1 VKEMPKILVVED
13 DPRMRALIKEYLEK
27 DGYSVSVA
35 GGLSEAVPQLAAHSF
50 DAVLTDLRIP
60 DGDGMDVLGRVHEKD
75 RQIPVIIMT
84 GYASVRS
91 AVQAIKIGAYDY
103 IQKPFEPDELMLIVK
118 RATEFRALVDENIRL
133 SAALENCSDDEIV
146 GSSKQILKV
155 KELARRV
162 APFDS
167 TVLVQGETGTGKEMV
182 ARLVH
187 RLSSRAAAR
196 FLPVNCGALAETL
209 LEAELFGYEKGAFTG
224 AVRQKAGLF
233 ETAGGGTLFLDEIN
247 NASEAV
253 QIKLLRVLQDG
264 TILRVG
270 GVEPIRVDMRVI
282 AASNT
287 DLKSEAEKGRF
298 RRDLFYRLNVMVID
312 IPPLRERPDDISLL
326 ARHFLDKYSRRCEKK
341 ITGLHQET
349 LKILTCYR
357 WPGNVRELENAIERA
372 VILALPEREI
382 TPDCLPE
389 DMRGKRPQA
398 SPAGDRTLDLVSME
412 ISAIKS
418 ALEAFGGHK
427 GKTADALGISMP
439 TLWRKLKKLNI
450 E

>member
-1 VKEMPKILVVED
+1 MPRILVVED
-13 DPRMRALIKEYLEK
+13 DPRMRALIREYLEK

-35 GGLSEAVPQLAAHSF
+35 GGLSEAVSELAAHSV

-60 DGDGMDVLGRVHEKD
+60 DGDGMDVLDRVQEKD

-103 IQKPFEPDELMLIVK
+103 IQKPFEPEDLMLMVK

-133 SAALENCSDDEIV
+133 SAALESCSDDELV
-146 GSSKQILKV
+146 GSSKQILRV

-187 RLSSRAAAR
+187 KLSSRAAAK

-287 DLKSEAEKGRF
+287 DLKSDAEKGRF

-312 IPPLRERPDDISLL
+312 IPPLRERPEDIPLL
-326 ARHFLDKYSRRCEKK
+326 ACHFLDKYSRRCGKK

-349 LKILTCYR
+349 LKALTGYH
-357 WPGNVRELENAIERA
+357 WPGNVRELENAIEHA
-372 VILALPEREI
+372 VIMASPERVI
-382 TPDCLPE
+382 TRDCLPE
-389 DMRGKRPQA
+389 DTRAKRPQA
-398 SPAGDRTLDLVSME
+398 SAAGNRALDLERME
-412 ISAIKS
+412 LSAIKS
-418 ALEAFGGHK
+418 ALETFGGHK
-427 GKTADALGISMP
+427 AKAAEALGISTP
-439 TLWRKLKKLNI
+439 TLWRKLKKLNM

>member
-1 VKEMPKILVVED
+1 MPRILVVED

-27 DGYSVSVA
+27 DGYTVSVA
-35 GGLSEAVPQLAAHSF
+35 GGLSEVESQLAAHIF

-60 DGDGMDVLGRVHEKD
+60 DGDGMGVLGRVHEKD

-84 GYASVRS
+84 GYATVRS
-91 AVQAIKIGAYDY
+91 AVQAMKIGAYDY
-103 IQKPFEPDELMLIVK
+103 IQKPFEPEELMLIVK
-118 RATEFRALVDENIRL
+118 RATDFRALVDENIRL

-146 GSSKQILKV
+146 GSSKEILRV

-167 TVLVQGETGTGKEMV
+167 TVLVQGETGTGKELV

-187 RLSSRAAAR
+187 KLSSRAAAR

-224 AVRQKAGLF
+224 AVRQKPGLF
-233 ETAGGGTLFLDEIN
+233 EAAGGGTLFLDEIN

-253 QIKLLRVLQDG
+253 QIKLLRALQDG
-264 TILRVG
+264 MILRVG

-298 RRDLFYRLNVMVID
+298 RRDLFYRLSVMAID
-312 IPPLRERPDDISLL
+312 LPPLRERPDDIPVL
-326 ARHFLDKYSRRCEKK
+326 ACHFLDKYSRRYGKK
-341 ITGLHQET
+341 MTGLHQET
-349 LKILTCYR
+349 LKALTDYH
-357 WPGNVRELENAIERA
+357 WPGNVRELENAIEHA
-372 VILALPEREI
+372 VILAAPEREI
-382 TPDCLPE
+382 MPDCLPE
-389 DMRGKRPQA
+389 DTRARRPQA
-398 SPAGDRTLDLVSME
+398 SPAGKGALDLERME
-412 ISAIKS
+412 MSAIRS

-427 GKTADALGISMP
+427 ARTADALGISMP
-439 TLWRKLKKLNI
+439 TLWRKLKKMNMD
-450 E
+450 

>member
-1 VKEMPKILVVED
+1 MPRILVVED

-35 GGLSEAVPQLAAHSF
+35 GGLSEVESQLAAHIF

-84 GYASVRS
+84 GYATVRS
-91 AVQAIKIGAYDY
+91 AVQAMKIGAYDY
-103 IQKPFEPDELMLIVK
+103 IQKPFEPEELMLIVK
-118 RATEFRALVDENIRL
+118 RAAEFRALVDENIRL
-133 SAALENCSDDEIV
+133 SAALENCPDDEIV
-146 GSSKQILKV
+146 GSSKQILRV

-167 TVLVQGETGTGKEMV
+167 TVLVQGETGTGKELV

-187 RLSSRAAAR
+187 KLSSRAAAR

-224 AVRQKAGLF
+224 AVRQKPGLF
-233 ETAGGGTLFLDEIN
+233 EAAGGGTLFLDEIN

-253 QIKLLRVLQDG
+253 QIKLLRALQDG
-264 TILRVG
+264 MILRVG

-298 RRDLFYRLNVMVID
+298 RRDLFYRLSVMAID
-312 IPPLRERPDDISLL
+312 LPPLRERPDDIPVL
-326 ARHFLDKYSRRCEKK
+326 ACHFLDKYSRRYGKK
-341 ITGLHQET
+341 MTGLHQET
-349 LKILTCYR
+349 LKALTDYH
-357 WPGNVRELENAIERA
+357 WPGNVRELENAIEHA
-372 VILALPEREI
+372 VILAAPEREI

-389 DMRGKRPQA
+389 DTRARRPQA
-398 SPAGDRTLDLVSME
+398 SPAGKGALDLERME
-412 ISAIKS
+412 MSAIKS

-427 GKTADALGISMP
+427 AKTADALGISMP
-439 TLWRKLKKLNI
+439 TLWRKLKKMNTD
-450 E
+450 

>member
-1 VKEMPKILVVED
+1 MPRILVVED

-35 GGLSEAVPQLAAHSF
+35 GGLSEVESQLAAHIF

-84 GYASVRS
+84 GYATVRS
-91 AVQAIKIGAYDY
+91 AVQAMKIGAYDY
-103 IQKPFEPDELMLIVK
+103 IQKPFEPEELMLIVK
-118 RATEFRALVDENIRL
+118 RAAEFRALVDENIRL
-133 SAALENCSDDEIV
+133 SAALENCPDDEIV
-146 GSSKQILKV
+146 GSSKQILRV

-167 TVLVQGETGTGKEMV
+167 TVLVQGETGTGKELV

-187 RLSSRAAAR
+187 KLSSRAAAR

-224 AVRQKAGLF
+224 AVRQKPGLF
-233 ETAGGGTLFLDEIN
+233 EAAGGGTLFLDEIN

-253 QIKLLRVLQDG
+253 QIKLLRALQDG
-264 TILRVG
+264 MILRVG

-298 RRDLFYRLNVMVID
+298 RRDLFYRLSVMAID
-312 IPPLRERPDDISLL
+312 LPPLRERPDDIPVL
-326 ARHFLDKYSRRCEKK
+326 ACHFLDKYSRRYGKK
-341 ITGLHQET
+341 MTGLHQET
-349 LKILTCYR
+349 LKALTDYH
-357 WPGNVRELENAIERA
+357 WPGNVRELENAIEHA
-372 VILALPEREI
+372 VILAAPEREI

-389 DMRGKRPQA
+389 DTRARRPQA
-398 SPAGDRTLDLVSME
+398 FPAGKGALDLERME
-412 ISAIKS
+412 MSAIKS

-427 GKTADALGISMP
+427 AKTADALGISMP
-439 TLWRKLKKLNI
+439 TLWRKLKKMNTD
-450 E
+450 

>member
-1 VKEMPKILVVED
+1 
-13 DPRMRALIKEYLEK
+13 MRALIKEYLEK

-35 GGLSEAVPQLAAHSF
+35 GGLSEVESQLAAHIF

-84 GYASVRS
+84 GYATVRS
-91 AVQAIKIGAYDY
+91 AVQAMKIGAYDY
-103 IQKPFEPDELMLIVK
+103 IQKPFEPEELMLIVK
-118 RATEFRALVDENIRL
+118 RAAEFRALVDENIRL
-133 SAALENCSDDEIV
+133 SAALENCPDDEIV
-146 GSSKQILKV
+146 GSSKQILRV

-167 TVLVQGETGTGKEMV
+167 TVLVQGETGTGKELV

-187 RLSSRAAAR
+187 KLSSRAAAR

-224 AVRQKAGLF
+224 AVRQKPGLF
-233 ETAGGGTLFLDEIN
+233 EAAGGGTLFLDEIN

-253 QIKLLRVLQDG
+253 QIKLLRALQDG
-264 TILRVG
+264 MILRVG

-298 RRDLFYRLNVMVID
+298 RRDLFYRLSVMAID
-312 IPPLRERPDDISLL
+312 LPPLRERPDDIPVL
-326 ARHFLDKYSRRCEKK
+326 ACHFLDKYSRRYGKK
-341 ITGLHQET
+341 MTGLHQET
-349 LKILTCYR
+349 LKALTDYH
-357 WPGNVRELENAIERA
+357 WPGNVRELENAIEHA
-372 VILALPEREI
+372 VILAAPEREI

-389 DMRGKRPQA
+389 DTRARRPQA
-398 SPAGDRTLDLVSME
+398 SPAGKGALDLERME
-412 ISAIKS
+412 MSAIKS

-427 GKTADALGISMP
+427 AKTADALGISMP
-439 TLWRKLKKLNI
+439 TLWRKLKKMNTD
-450 E
+450 

>member
-1 VKEMPKILVVED
+1 
-13 DPRMRALIKEYLEK
+13 MRALIKEYLER

-35 GGLSEAVPQLAAHSF
+35 DGLSEAVSQLAAHSF

-75 RQIPVIIMT
+75 KQIPVIIMT
-84 GYASVRS
+84 AYASVRS

-103 IQKPFEPDELMLIVK
+103 IQKPFEPEELMLIVK
-118 RATEFRALVDENIRL
+118 RATEFRALVDENLRL
-133 SAALENCSDDEIV
+133 SAALESCSGDEIV
-146 GSSKQILKV
+146 GSSKQVLRV
-155 KELARRV
+155 KELARKV

-187 RLSSRAAAR
+187 RLSGRAGAR

-209 LEAELFGYEKGAFTG
+209 LESELFGYEKGAFTG

-270 GVEPIRVDMRVI
+270 GVEPIRVNVRVI

-287 DLKSEAEKGRF
+287 DLTSGAEKGRF
-298 RRDLFYRLNVMVID
+298 RRDLFYRLNVMTID
-312 IPPLRERPDDISLL
+312 IPPLRERQDDIPLL
-326 ARHFLDKYSRRCEKK
+326 ARHFLDKYSRRCAKK
-341 ITGLHQET
+341 VTGLHQET
-349 LKILTCYR
+349 LKALTDHY
-357 WPGNVRELENAIERA
+357 WPGNVRELENAIEHA
-372 VILALPEREI
+372 VIMSSPEQDI

-389 DMRGKRPQA
+389 DTRKKPPQA
-398 SPAGDRTLDLVSME
+398 SLAGSRTFDLERME
-412 ISAIKS
+412 ISAIKT
-418 ALEAFGGHK
+418 ALKTFGGHK
-427 GKTADALGISMP
+427 AKAAEALGISTP
-439 TLWRKLKKLNI
+439 TLWRRLKKLSL

>member
-1 VKEMPKILVVED
+1 
-13 DPRMRALIKEYLEK
+13 MRALIKECLEK
-27 DGYSVSVA
+27 DGHSVSVA
-35 GGLSEAVPQLAAHSF
+35 DGLSEAVSQLATHSF
-50 DAVLTDLRIP
+50 DAVMTDLRMP

-75 RQIPVIIMT
+75 RQTPVIIMT

-91 AVQAIKIGAYDY
+91 AVQAIKRGAYDY
-103 IQKPFEPDELMLIVK
+103 IQKPFEPEELMLIVK
-118 RATEFRALVDENIRL
+118 RATEFRALVDENLRL
-133 SAALENCSDDEIV
+133 SAALESCSDDEIV
-146 GSSKQILKV
+146 GSSKQILRV

-167 TVLVQGETGTGKEMV
+167 TVLVQGETCTGKEMV

-187 RLSSRAAAR
+187 RLSNRAAAR

-209 LEAELFGYEKGAFTG
+209 LESELFGYEKGAFTG

-270 GVEPIRVDMRVI
+270 GVEPIRVDVRVI
-282 AASNT
+282 AASNA
-287 DLKSEAEKGRF
+287 DLKSEAEQGGF
-298 RRDLFYRLNVMVID
+298 RRDLFYRLNVMAID
-312 IPPLRERPDDISLL
+312 IPPLRERPDDIPLL
-326 ARHFLDKYSRRCEKK
+326 ARHFLDKYSRRCAKK

-349 LKILTCYR
+349 LKALTAYS
-357 WPGNVRELENAIERA
+357 WPGNVRELENAIEHA
-372 VILALPEREI
+372 VIMASPEQEI

-389 DMRGKRPQA
+389 DTRAKRPQV
-398 SPAGDRTLDLVSME
+398 SPAGNGALDLERME
-412 ISAIKS
+412 ISAIIS
-418 ALEAFGGHK
+418 ALKTFGGHK
-427 GKTADALGISMP
+427 ARAAEALGISTP
-439 TLWRKLKKLNI
+439 TLWRKLKKLKMQ
-450 E
+450 

>member
-1 VKEMPKILVVED
+1 MKEMPRMLVVED
-13 DPRMRALIKEYLEK
+13 DLRMRALIKEYLEK

-35 GGLSEAVPQLAAHSF
+35 SGLSEAVSQLAAHSF

-75 RQIPVIIMT
+75 RQTPVIIMT

-103 IQKPFEPDELMLIVK
+103 IQKPFEPEELMLIVK

-133 SAALENCSDDEIV
+133 SAALEDCSDDEIV
-146 GSSKQILKV
+146 GSSKPILRV
-155 KELARRV
+155 KELARKV

-209 LEAELFGYEKGAFTG
+209 LESELFGYEKGAFTG

-270 GVEPIRVDMRVI
+270 GVEPIRVDVRVI

-287 DLKSEAEKGRF
+287 DLKSEAEKGSF
-298 RRDLFYRLNVMVID
+298 RRDLFYRLNVVAID
-312 IPPLRERPDDISLL
+312 IPPLRERPDDIPLL
-326 ARHFLDKYSRRCEKK
+326 ARHFLDKYSRRCAKK

-349 LKILTCYR
+349 LTALTNYY
-357 WPGNVRELENAIERA
+357 WPGNVRELENAIEHA
-372 VILALPEREI
+372 VIIASPEQEI

-389 DMRGKRPQA
+389 DTRATRPQA
-398 SPAGDRTLDLVSME
+398 SPAGNGALDLERME
-412 ISAIKS
+412 ISAIIS
-418 ALEAFGGHK
+418 ALKTFAGHK
-427 GKTADALGISMP
+427 AKAAEALGISTP
-439 TLWRKLKKLNI
+439 TLWRKLKKLKMG
-450 E
+450 

>member
-1 VKEMPKILVVED
+1 MPRILVVED

-35 GGLSEAVPQLAAHSF
+35 GGLSEAVSQLATHTI

-60 DGDGMDVLGRVHEKD
+60 DGDGMDVLGRVHETD

-103 IQKPFEPDELMLIVK
+103 IQKPFEPEELMLIVR

-133 SAALENCSDDEIV
+133 SAALENCSEDEIV
-146 GSSKQILKV
+146 GSSKQILRV
-155 KELARRV
+155 KELARKV
-162 APFDS
+162 SPFDS
-167 TVLVQGETGTGKEMV
+167 TVLVQGETGTGKELV

-224 AVRQKAGLF
+224 AVRQKTGLL

-253 QIKLLRVLQDG
+253 QIKLLRALQDG
-264 TILRVG
+264 MILRVG

-298 RRDLFYRLNVMVID
+298 RRDLFYRLSVMAIEL
-312 IPPLRERPDDISLL
+312 PPLRERPEDIPLL
-326 ARHFLDKYSRRCEKK
+326 ACHFLDKYSRRYGKK

-349 LKILTCYR
+349 LKALSGYH
-357 WPGNVRELENAIERA
+357 WPGNVRELENAIEHA
-372 VILALPEREI
+372 VILASPEREI

-389 DMRGKRPQA
+389 DTRAQRPQA
-398 SPAGDRTLDLVSME
+398 SAAGNRALDLERME
-412 ISAIKS
+412 MSAIKS
-418 ALEAFGGHK
+418 ALETFGGHK
-427 GKTADALGISMP
+427 AKTAHALGISMP
-439 TLWRKLKKLNI
+439 TLWRKLKKLNM

>member
-1 VKEMPKILVVED
+1 MPRILVVED

-27 DGYSVSVA
+27 DGYSASVA
-35 GGLSEAVPQLAAHSF
+35 GGLSEAVSQLAAQTF

-60 DGDGMDVLGRVHEKD
+60 DGDGMDVLARVHEKD
-75 RQIPVIIMT
+75 RQIPVIILT
-84 GYASVRS
+84 AYASVKS

-103 IQKPFEPDELMLIVK
+103 LQKPFEPEELMLIVK

-133 SAALENCSDDEIV
+133 SAALENCSDDEMV
-146 GSSKQILKV
+146 GSSKQILRV
-155 KELARRV
+155 KELARKV

-187 RLSSRAAAR
+187 RLSGRAAAR

-270 GVEPIRVDMRVI
+270 GVEPIRVDVRVI
-282 AASNT
+282 AASNS
-287 DLKSEAEKGRF
+287 DLKSDAEQGRF
-298 RRDLFYRLNVMVID
+298 RRDLFYRLNVMAIG
-312 IPPLRERPDDISLL
+312 IPPLRERPDDIPVL
-326 ARHFLDKYSRRCEKK
+326 ARHFLDTYSRRCAKK

-349 LKILTCYR
+349 WKALTGYQ
-357 WPGNVRELENAIERA
+357 WPGNVRELENAIEHA
-372 VILALPEREI
+372 VIMAAPGQEI

-389 DMRGKRPQA
+389 DTRASRPQA
-398 SPAGDRTLDLVSME
+398 PLSGGNGALDLERMR

-418 ALEAFGGHK
+418 ALETFGGHK
-427 GKTADALGISMP
+427 TKAAEALGISVP
-439 TLWRKLKKLNI
+439 TLWRTLKKLNR